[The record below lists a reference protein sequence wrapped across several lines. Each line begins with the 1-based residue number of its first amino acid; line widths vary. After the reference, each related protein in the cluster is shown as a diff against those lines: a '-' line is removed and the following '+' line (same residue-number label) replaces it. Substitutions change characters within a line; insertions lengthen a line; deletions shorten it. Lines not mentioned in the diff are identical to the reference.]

1 RNRSWSPHG
10 VLFLT
15 FVGFLLAGCGG
26 NQTDK
31 VSNRVPSE
39 SRTDVKNPAGGPELT
54 LSHSPRKNGK
64 SVQNQL
70 STEGSDWPQFLG
82 PFGTSV
88 SAEKGIINPW
98 PAEGLRLVWQK
109 LVGTGYAMPS
119 VSRGRLYLF
128 DREGDR
134 ARLSCLY
141 PGTGELIWKFDYPT
155 DYEDYYGYNNGPRCC
170 PVVDGDRVYIY
181 GPEGMLHC
189 LNAADGQL
197 IWKLDTQSEFHVVQN
212 FFGVGSAP
220 VIEGDLLIVQVGGS
234 LKGDNNEGP
243 QKGNGS
249 GVVCFDKLTGKV
261 RYKIS
266 DELASYSSPT
276 LATIN
281 GRRWCFVL
289 ARGGLIAFDPVTGKI
304 DFHFPWRARAFE
316 SVNAS
321 NPVVVDDR
329 VFISECYGPGS
340 ALLRVK
346 EGGYEILWTDADK
359 RFDKSMRCHWNTPIV
374 HDGYLY
380 GSSGR
385 HTHEAELRC
394 IELATGK
401 VMWSQPDLTRSSLLM
416 ADGHFSCLTEDGK
429 LLLLSVNPKKYEEI
443 SRMELHKQGEPE
455 SSLLRPPCW
464 AAPIL
469 SHGLLFVR
477 GHDKLL
483 CFQLIAKK

>member
-1 RNRSWSPHG
+1 M
-10 VLFLT
+10 LFAVAC
-15 FVGFLLAGCGG
+15 VGFMLPGCGDS
-26 NQTDK
+26 QT
-31 VSNRVPSE
+31 VSNRAE
-39 SRTDVKNPAGGPELT
+39 SRADSKEPASREST
-54 LSHSPRKNGK
+54 HSAGENRKL
-64 SVQNQL
+64 VQDQL

-82 PFGTSV
+82 PRATSV
-88 SAEKGIINPW
+88 SSEKGIISPW

-109 LVGTGYAMPS
+109 PMGTGYGMPS

-134 ARLSCLY
+134 ARLSCLH
-141 PGTGELIWKFDYPT
+141 PESGELIWKFEYAT

-181 GPEGMLHC
+181 GVEGMLHS

-197 IWKLDTQSEFHVVQN
+197 IWKLDTRSEFHVVQN

-234 LKGDNNEGP
+234 TKSDNNDGP

-249 GVVCFDKLTGKV
+249 GVVAFDKLTGKV

-289 ARGGLIAFDPVTGKI
+289 ARGGLIAFEPATGKI
-304 DFHFPWRARAFE
+304 DFHFPWRARAYE

-321 NPVVVDDR
+321 NPVVIDDR
-329 VFISECYGPGS
+329 VFISECYGLGS
-340 ALLRVK
+340 ALLKAK
-346 EGGYEILWTDADK
+346 EGGYEVLWADAEK
-359 RFDKSMRCHWNTPIV
+359 RFDKSMRCHWNTPIA
-374 HDGYLY
+374 HEGYLY

-385 HTHEAELRC
+385 HTHEAELRS
-394 IELATGK
+394 IEMATGK

-416 ADGHFSCLTEDGK
+416 VDGHFICLTEDGK
-429 LLLLSVNPKKYEEI
+429 LLLLRINPRKYEEI
-443 SRMELHKQGEPE
+443 SRMELYKRTEPD

-469 SHGLLFVR
+469 SHGLLYVR